1 LENLENYLN
10 SFSIASDSTHP
21 EVYQKLIKKLVLD
34 NYAVKRNLVH
44 VHEYKGKDYVLPT
57 ISVEASLG
65 EYVATPTVSNG
76 SIELGKRAMS
86 NKRSTLFYTWDPED
100 LLNFYPQ
107 FQPDMLLTEQE
118 VPAPLLEA
126 IFDLTLNKVGNQIGR
141 IIWNG
146 DSTIT
151 TGDTSLNRA
160 DGLIKLLKAEADV
173 KKVSGAVALTKT
185 NVVDAFEGVLDVTD
199 QLASEDAGFKM
210 IINKKT
216 ADLYRKYQQSQGF
229 KGVEV
234 TQKGV
239 MDYSGVSIVI
249 DPHVPNDTVIGTYTE
264 AGEGSNFWMGTNL
277 TSDLSTLKYGK
288 LADYSNEWFTRM
300 DCRLGFGIRNP
311 EHATLYS
318 L

>member
-1 LENLENYLN
+1 MENLENYLN
-10 SFSIASDSTHP
+10 SFSIAPGSTHP

-34 NYAVKRNLVH
+34 NFAVKRNLVH
-44 VHEYKGKDYVLPT
+44 VHEYKGKDFVMPT
-57 ISVEASLG
+57 ISVEAALG
-65 EYVATPTVSNG
+65 EYVATPTTSNG
-76 SIELGKRAMS
+76 SIDLGKRAMS
-86 NKRSTLFYTWDPED
+86 NQRSTLFYTFDPED
-100 LLNFYPQ
+100 LLNYYPQ

-118 VPAPLLEA
+118 VPAVVLEA

-146 DSTIT
+146 DTTT

-160 DGLIKLLKAEADV
+160 DGLMKLMKAEAGV

-185 NVVDAFEGVLDVTD
+185 NVVDAFESVLDATD
-199 QLASEDAGFKM
+199 QLASEDGGFKL

-229 KGVEV
+229 KGVDV
-234 TQKGV
+234 TQKGI

-249 DPHVPNDTVIGTYTE
+249 DPHVPADTVIGTYTE
-264 AGEGSNFWMGTNL
+264 AGEGSNLWMGTNL

-288 LADYSNEWFTRM
+288 VAEYSNEWFIRM
-300 DCRLGFGIRNP
+300 DARLGFGIRNP